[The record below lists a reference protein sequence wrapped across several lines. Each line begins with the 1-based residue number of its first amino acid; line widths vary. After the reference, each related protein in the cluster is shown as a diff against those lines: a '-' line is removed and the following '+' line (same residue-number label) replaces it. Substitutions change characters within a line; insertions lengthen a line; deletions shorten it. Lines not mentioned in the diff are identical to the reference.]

1 MTAGQPLAAAVWLGL
16 EAAAE
21 LVVEEPLAESAVG
34 KAAAEPVAVR
44 EIAAAVDGKAS
55 VGSAGKTTAVA
66 GAVLVG
72 QVAGETT
79 VGLIAGSVAGK
90 KIVEQ
95 IGKANFDPADTEEVV
110 SAADPDQPQVKETV
124 TVAERTMGSQ
134 QSESQ
139 QQQGSSLS
147 ADWVPR
153 KPAGLWQEG

>member
-72 QVAGETT
+72 QVAGKTT

-90 KIVEQ
+90 TIVEQ
-95 IGKANFDPADTEEVV
+95 IGRANFDPADTEEVV

-124 TVAERTMGSQ
+124 TVAEGTMDSQ

-139 QQQGSSLS
+139 QQQGSSL
-147 ADWVPR
+147 WVPR